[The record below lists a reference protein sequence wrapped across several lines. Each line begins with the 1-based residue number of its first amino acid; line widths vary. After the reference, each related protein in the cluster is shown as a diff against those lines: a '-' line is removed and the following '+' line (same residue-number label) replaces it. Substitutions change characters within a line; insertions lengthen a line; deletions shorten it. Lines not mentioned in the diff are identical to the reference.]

1 VVVHVF
7 FLVVHVCIACRLAG
21 NSQVSIA
28 KSIQHARIIVMRVRI
43 FPGQENQV
51 CLSASG
57 TGRIGR
63 QWLCMFVSLADSQE
77 TAGSASQ
84 NQYNMPGLL
93 SCVSGF
99 FQAKKT
105 KCI

>member
-1 VVVHVF
+1 
-7 FLVVHVCIACRLAG
+7 
-21 NSQVSIA
+21 
-28 KSIQHARIIVMRVRI
+28 MRVRI

-63 QWLCMFVSLADSQE
+63 QWLCMVVSLADSQE

-84 NQYNMPGLL
+84 NQYSMPGII
-93 SCVSGF
+93 F
-99 FQAKKT
+99 FEVNWLHWAGPSNNEFTSSKDPLGGWGNLF
-105 KCI
+105 

>member
-1 VVVHVF
+1 MQTETKSAGSGCACI

-28 KSIQHARIIVMRVRI
+28 ESIQHARIIVMRVRI

-63 QWLCMFVSLADSQE
+63 YLFVFRESSVTLA
-77 TAGSASQ
+77 
-84 NQYNMPGLL
+84 
-93 SCVSGF
+93 
-99 FQAKKT
+99 
-105 KCI
+105 